1 MADEEGADLAPAD
14 DVAAPSEAVA
24 DTDTPDKTIDA
35 EAFEASLD
43 EDLRSIFAKNNPN
56 RAPDGKFASKSDQ
69 SPTEKTPEQSDP
81 TAIPVPQ
88 SWSADVKAKWDV
100 LPSDVKAFVAKREQ
114 EAHEHISR
122 QGQQLKAYEPFQ
134 RVLEQSKPTFEK
146 YGMSVEEGIS
156 QVLRANDYLE
166 RDARSAIRDLATAY
180 GVDLRALAG
189 LQGAPQNATE
199 HALRAE
205 IADLRTWQQSVMQ
218 RMSSQERQEFE
229 RTQGA
234 IQTQIAEFAKDKTDF
249 ADLED
254 EIEHEII
261 VLKQKSPD
269 LPITEVLAKAYDRA
283 RWANPEARAK
293 VLEAEKKAEEAK
305 RLEEAKKRSSDA
317 KRVAPL
323 NVKSSTANSSAPKSW
338 DDDLKEAYRRSA
350 SR

>member
-14 DVAAPSEAVA
+14 DVAAPTEAVA
-24 DTDTPDKTIDA
+24 DTDTSDA
-35 EAFEASLD
+35 PTDDVAPSVD
-43 EDLRSIFAKNNPN
+43 DDLRAIYAKNNPD
-56 RAPDGKFASKSDQ
+56 RSPDGRFASKSDQ
-69 SPTEKTPEQSDP
+69 SPTEKTPEQSP

-134 RVLEQSKPTFEK
+134 RVLEQSRPTFDK

-166 RDARSAIRDLATAY
+166 RDARSAIRDLAEAY

-189 LQGAPQNATE
+189 LQGSPQNATE

-205 IADLRTWQQSVMQ
+205 IADLRRWQSEVSQ

-229 RTQGA
+229 RRQGA
-234 IQTQIAEFAKDKTDF
+234 IQTQIADFAKDKTDF

-317 KRVAPL
+317 KRSAPL
-323 NVKSSTANSSAPKSW
+323 NVKSSTANSSAPRSME
-338 DDDLKEAYRRSA
+338 DTMREVYRRSA
-350 SR
+350 TR